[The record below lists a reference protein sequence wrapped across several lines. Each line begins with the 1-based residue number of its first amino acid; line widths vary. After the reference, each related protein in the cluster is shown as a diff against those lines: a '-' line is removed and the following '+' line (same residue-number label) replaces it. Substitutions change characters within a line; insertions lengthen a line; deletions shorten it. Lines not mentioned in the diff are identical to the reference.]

1 MTYSFFRVIGFDRL
15 MVMDGAVSHNWTGGS
30 DCSLHDMD
38 RPFQLRGR
46 INEMKRDH
54 VSDSG
59 GLDLRAD
66 AERNRQMLLQA
77 AREVFAEQ
85 GLEASSKEIAR
96 RAGVGIATLFR
107 RFPTRQDLLVAT
119 FGTKLAAYTEA
130 IDRALKDPDPWWG
143 FCHYLITITSM
154 QRGDR
159 GFRDI
164 VTLAFPAAPELRAQ
178 RDRVYRGVAELIE
191 KAKATGRLREDFL
204 PEDVPL
210 VLMANAGVVAA
221 TADHAP
227 ESSDRLVGYL
237 LQAFTATAAEELPPP
252 ATPRRMYRALTRHQP
267 D

>member
-1 MTYSFFRVIGFDRL
+1 
-15 MVMDGAVSHNWTGGS
+15 
-30 DCSLHDMD
+30 
-38 RPFQLRGR
+38 
-46 INEMKRDH
+46 MKRDH

>member
-1 MTYSFFRVIGFDRL
+1 MSTYGTLLAMARRPRPAHDQGE
-15 MVMDGAVSHNWTGGS
+15 GA
-30 DCSLHDMD
+30 
-38 RPFQLRGR
+38 
-46 INEMKRDH
+46 
-54 VSDSG
+54 
-59 GLDLRAD
+59 LRAD
-66 AERNRQMLLQA
+66 AERNRERILAA
-77 AREVFAEQ
+77 ARDVFAER
-85 GLEASSKEIAR
+85 GLDAPLEAIAR
-96 RAGVGIATLFR
+96 RAGVGQATLYR
-107 RFPTRQDLLVAT
+107 RFPTRQDLLVAA
-119 FGTKLAAYTEA
+119 FGPKLAAYTEA
-130 IDRALKDPDPWWG
+130 TDRALKDPDPWWG

-221 TADHAP
+221 TAEHAP

-237 LQAFTATAAEELPPP
+237 LQAFTATAAGELPAP
-252 ATPRRMYRALTRHQP
+252 ATPRRMYCALTRHQH